1 MEDCLRNGWFE
12 KAGIVGATT
21 PHSRFHPLAR
31 RGGFWETRDAERK
44 TRLRDKPEWVTSMSP
59 IEDPVGFIRRE
70 TKIKPVPHAEEIRLH
85 LADEAME
92 MWQKTEEE
100 LGELG
105 LAPPFWA
112 FAWAGGQGLA
122 RYILD
127 TPSLVAGKK
136 VLDFACGSGLVGIA
150 AMMAGARSCH
160 AVDID
165 PFALAATSLNAKLNG
180 VELTLETADIT
191 SSDPPEADI
200 VFCGDVFYEK
210 PMAVKVLAFLD
221 RLTDGDTEVLI
232 GDPGRSFLPTKR
244 LIELAEYSVPVVA
257 ALEDNEVKRTRV
269 FRLSKN

>member
-1 MEDCLRNGWFE
+1 
-12 KAGIVGATT
+12 
-21 PHSRFHPLAR
+21 
-31 RGGFWETRDAERK
+31 
-44 TRLRDKPEWVTSMSP
+44 MSA
-59 IEDPVGFIRRE
+59 IEDPAEFIRRE
-70 TKIKPVPHAEEIRLH
+70 TRIKPVPHAEEIRLH
-85 LADEAME
+85 LADEAMAL
-92 MWQKTEEE
+92 WQKTEEE

-127 TPSLVAGKK
+127 TPSLVAGKR

-165 PFALAATSLNAKLNG
+165 PFAIVAAGLNADLNG
-180 VELTLETADIT
+180 VKLSFEAGDIT
-191 SSDPPEADI
+191 AADPPPADV

-221 RLTDGDTEVLI
+221 RLTDSGADVLV

-244 LIELAEYSVPVVA
+244 LVELAAYSVPVVG
-257 ALEDNEVKRTRV
+257 ALEDNEIKRTRV
-269 FRLSKN
+269 FRLGKI